1 MAQFLRHRSRL
12 SCNTVVH
19 ATRVAVSP
27 VDAAFERHWPEAET
41 IQLLDESLARDL
53 DAIGHLTPELSG
65 RIGRL
70 CRIRRA
76 RRRCGDSLFMLR
88 LRPGDRGRTSE
99 APASRLEAEPGD
111 ARRSARAR
119 GPHPHPLDVQALGSI
134 HAKRTGTLAAHK
146 NIELAIDTSYVAGAL
161 DALQGDE
168 AQAHDSL
175 IAEAATGSSH
185 ADVVL
190 LAQFS
195 TARALDAVSRRVDA
209 KVLSSPD
216 SAVLKLKRMM
226 RPSANGHG
234 AAENGAAAASSAHHP
249 V

>member
-1 MAQFLRHRSRL
+1 MS
-12 SCNTVVH
+12 TPIGVVH

-53 DAIGHLTPELSG
+53 DAIGHLTPELSRRIGKLAEFAERGGAAAILFSCSAFGPAIEAVQARLPLPVLKPNQAMLEEALAQGG
-65 RIGRL
+65 RIHIL
-70 CRIRRA
+70 
-76 RRRCGDSLFMLR
+76 STFK
-88 LRPGDRGRTSE
+88 PS
-99 APASRLEAEPGD
+99 APSMRKELEA
-111 ARRSARAR
+111 
-119 GPHPHPLDVQALGSI
+119 
-134 HAKRTGTLAAHK
+134 LAAHK
-146 NIELAIDTSYVAGAL
+146 NIELTIDTSYVAGAL
-161 DALQGDE
+161 DALQEGDS
-168 AQAHDSL
+168 QTHDSL
-175 IAEAATGSSH
+175 IAEAAANIPQ
-185 ADVVL
+185 ADIVL

-195 TARALDAVSRRVDA
+195 MARALDAVSRRVDA